1 MGSTSGTIEPAQTR
15 KIRFNFSEDMKY
27 HLEENNGGKKCVTW
41 YNIPITRVDTNITD
55 NKAKT
60 DVVEGLQNL
69 TEAQPPMKRV
79 TWNENLLEV
88 RDISPRI
95 CQNRFRFPDPK
106 KSSPLHQQGYLTPS
120 TDKEHSHPYARQLQT
135 THLRCSP
142 QLQAVVEKA
151 RAIRHSPQKEE
162 SNGYQWKSN
171 NVYNYNVRETI
182 I

>member
-1 MGSTSGTIEPAQTR
+1 MDKEQTR
-15 KIRFNFSEDMKY
+15 KISFNFPEDLKY
-27 HLEENNGGKKCVTW
+27 HLEEENGGKKGVTW
-41 YNIPITRVDTNITD
+41 RNIPITRVDSNNTGKEI
-55 NKAKT
+55 KAK
-60 DVVEGLQNL
+60 VVDGSQKLMG
-69 TEAQPPMKRV
+69 AQPQVKRV

-95 CQNRFRFPDPK
+95 CKTRFRFPDPQ

-120 TDKEHSHPYARQLQT
+120 RDNEPSQPYARQLQT

-171 NVYNYNVRETI
+171 NDYNYNVRETI
-182 I
+182 V